1 MIDPTNVPHVAD
13 DRAGFVVDH
22 KVDLSTAYRT
32 EPMSKSWYRLVPRR
46 RSGDY
51 SLPLTRDRVLSIEG
65 EFRIGDEL
73 LTKFGL
79 SNFVGG
85 SNAES
90 PSRPIPTVFRASDTD
105 AITNVVVPRLPDLFR
120 WLAPQV
126 RAPWQSYTE
135 QSRLGPPYYKP
146 YDDKRWVLSSEATGL
161 LQSYLSM
168 DYSILDN
175 FATGIGQRIQAE
187 DINKPRVFTFLNPS
201 GVPYQATLNR
211 KDIKVNV
218 WNHPRHPGRQRN
230 VFNQGS
236 FNLLNQAVDSAFN
249 DVYGRHPAFH
259 HDVARAGA
267 MVKGPV
273 LAFDVSHMERLT
285 ARIVFER
292 AAVIGGTYDGF
303 QRYMKKMPYLV
314 PTDDWSRAFFIWVNY
329 EDGWMAQFGSGNS
342 AVSPSQK
349 DIFMV
354 LYSLFAEQ
362 CLGVPREKS
371 FDWVAAGGNERLR
384 IFNFGDDNFI
394 FSPAGEQKVLDD
406 VFAFMS
412 QYLTVKVETPP
423 KFLGLEYDGKEFRLT
438 VASYLL
444 KTYQNERGPVPPF
457 RRYPN
462 MGWVEKRKLYSQI
475 GYPIIGGKVIP
486 EEDRLLKE
494 HGAPWVHVLSKAIE
508 ERDALNRENALKQS
522 YFSSAAY
529 LLGKADYLI
538 DHETKVKVGSIGGYT
553 GFTPR
558 ETTPIVKYAVNK
570 ELSAMLTG
578 IDK

>member
-1 MIDPTNVPHVAD
+1 MTPKVYVSD
-13 DRAGFVVDH
+13 DRPGFKVDH
-22 KVDLSTAYRT
+22 RVDLAGAYRV
-32 EPMSKSWYRLVPRR
+32 EEKSKAWYRLVPRR

-51 SLPLTRDRVLSIEG
+51 SLPLTRDRVLSIDA
-65 EFRIGDEL
+65 EFSIGDEL

-79 SNFVGG
+79 SEYVGG

-90 PSRPIPTVFRASDTD
+90 PSRPIPSVFRASETD
-105 AITNVVVPRLPDLFR
+105 AVTNVVVPRLPDLFR

-126 RAPWQSYTE
+126 RAPWQSFTE

-146 YDDKRWVLSSEATGL
+146 YDDKRWVLSADATGL
-161 LQSYLSM
+161 LTSYLGQ
-168 DYSILDN
+168 DYSILNN

-187 DINKPRVFTFLNPS
+187 DISKERSFAFMNS
-201 GVPYQATLNR
+201 AGVPYQATVNR
-211 KDIKVNV
+211 KDMKVNV

-230 VFNQGS
+230 VFNQGC
-236 FNLLNQAVDSAFN
+236 FNLLNQVVDSAFN
-249 DVYGRHPAFH
+249 DVYGKHPAFH
-259 HDVARAGA
+259 HDVARAGS

-292 AAVIGGTYDGF
+292 AAVIGGTYNGF
-303 QRYMKKMPYLV
+303 QQYMKLMPYLV
-314 PTDDWSRAFFIWVNY
+314 PADDWSRAFFIWVNY
-329 EDGWMAQFGSGNS
+329 QDGWMAQFGSGNS

-354 LYSLFAEQ
+354 LYSIFAEEQ
-362 CLGVPREKS
+362 LGISRAVS
-371 FDWVAAGGNERLR
+371 FDWVAAGGDERLR
-384 IFNFGDDNFI
+384 IFNFGDDNFL
-394 FSPAGEQKVLDD
+394 FAPNGDKKVLED
-406 VFAFMS
+406 VYSFME
-412 QYLTVKVETPP
+412 QYLTIKVEDPP

-457 RRYPN
+457 RRFPN
-462 MGWVEKRKLYSQI
+462 MGWIEKRKLYSVI
-475 GYPIIGGKVIP
+475 GYPVIAGSVIP
-486 EEDRLLKE
+486 EEDRLLKAN
-494 HGAPWVHVLSKAIE
+494 GAPWVHVLSKAIE

-522 YFSSAAY
+522 YFTSAAY

-558 ETTPIVKYAVNK
+558 ETAPIVKHAISK
-570 ELSAMLTG
+570 ELSALLTG
-578 IDK
+578 LEATR